1 MEEVNQKSWF
11 GRNWIWLLPVGG
23 CLTII
28 LLFVFGVGAI
38 FFGVKNA
45 IENSGPYEYALQEA
59 RLNDDVAYH
68 LGDPIE
74 TNGIMQ
80 GNISLQNSD
89 SGHVDIK
96 IPIKG
101 SEGEGT
107 IFVVGEKIDGE
118 WVYERLYVLIK
129 ETQDEINLIDKNL
142 EGI

>member
-1 MEEVNQKSWF
+1 MEEVKQKSWF
-11 GRNWIWLLPVGG
+11 GRNWLWLLPVGG

-28 LLFVFGVGAI
+28 LLFVFGIGAI
-38 FFGVKNA
+38 FFGVTNA
-45 IENSGPYEYALQEA
+45 IKNSGPYEYALKETK
-59 RLNDDVAYH
+59 LNDDVAYH

-118 WVYERLYVLIK
+118 WVYEQLYVLIK

-142 EGI
+142 EGF